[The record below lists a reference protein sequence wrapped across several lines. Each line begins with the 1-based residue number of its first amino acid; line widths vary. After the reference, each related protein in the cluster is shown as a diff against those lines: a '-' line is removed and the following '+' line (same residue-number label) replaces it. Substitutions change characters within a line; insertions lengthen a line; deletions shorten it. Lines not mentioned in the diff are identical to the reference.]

1 SLGSGLIHRRRPK
14 PSKPDNDLRIFSWNV
29 RSLYRARA
37 AAQLADTLS
46 QYKADITAIQEMRWT
61 GQGVLEKR
69 DYNIYYSCHPKHHML
84 GVGFLV
90 SRKVKPAVI
99 GFKPISERLCT
110 LRVRG
115 KFQNISLINV
125 HAPTEDSSESEKD
138 NLYDLVEQALNACP
152 RYDVKIVLG
161 DMNAK
166 IGREPVHRRYTGD
179 HSLHE
184 NSNDN
189 GQRIINLAA
198 AHNLVVGSTRFARK
212 NIYKATWASP
222 DGITFN
228 QIDHVLI
235 DRRHQTSLLNVR
247 TFRGANVDS
256 DHFLVGAV
264 FRARVATFKGVAATK
279 SVKINIE
286 ALKNEQLRAKYAEE
300 VDAALANNA
309 SGPGDGMP
317 INDIASSLEGLH
329 HPGLGRKA
337 DRNDWFDDEC
347 KLATEQKNA
356 AYRAMLSSRTRSRVE
371 SYRDLRRKEKKVHR
385 RKKEAWEKELVCELE
400 GYRKQPH
407 QARRFYQRVRG
418 MKPYTPKCSSCR
430 DKQGNL
436 VSDQE
441 GILER
446 WAEHFDEL
454 LNGQLEDEVTIPHL
468 QANNDMLDP
477 PSMDETMAAI
487 RRLKHNRAPGPDGI
501 ASELLQCG
509 GDRLHS
515 GLHQLV
521 LRVWDEEVMPA
532 DWKIGVICPIF
543 KKGDITKCSQYRG
556 ITLLSTA
563 YKIFSSI
570 LLGRIAPY
578 AQAAIGNYQC
588 GFTPGKSTADQIFSL
603 RQCMEK
609 MREYDQVLHHLFI
622 DFKAAYDSIARVK
635 LYVAM
640 RELGIP
646 EKLIRLTR
654 MTMTD
659 VRSRVKVDGSL
670 SREFHVKNGLRQG
683 DGLSCVLFNLALEK
697 AIRDSG
703 VRMRGTILN
712 KSTQLLAY
720 ADDIDIM
727 GRNSRDVKES
737 FTQIE
742 RSAQDLGLHINEDK
756 TKYMVASSAKT
767 PTTTPTSSTENIGQV
782 EVGNY
787 RFEVV
792 ESFVYLGSTI
802 TADNNTTT
810 EVRARLSMK
819 VAFLRG
825 RAQTIER
832 ISR

>member
-1 SLGSGLIHRRRPK
+1 
-14 PSKPDNDLRIFSWNV
+14 
-29 RSLYRARA
+29 
-37 AAQLADTLS
+37 
-46 QYKADITAIQEMRWT
+46 
-61 GQGVLEKR
+61 
-69 DYNIYYSCHPKHHML
+69 ML

-317 INDIASSLEGLH
+317 INDMWEHVKSVVIGKASTTL
-329 HPGLGRKA
+329 GLGRKA

-356 AYRAMLSSRTRSRVE
+356 AYRAMLSSRTRSR
-371 SYRDLRRKEKKVHR
+371 LLPQK
-385 RKKEAWEKELVCELE
+385 
-400 GYRKQPH
+400 
-407 QARRFYQRVRG
+407 
-418 MKPYTPKCSSCR
+418 
-430 DKQGNL
+430 DKNIGSNL
-436 VSDQE
+436 LWPFV
-441 GILER
+441 
-446 WAEHFDEL
+446 
-454 LNGQLEDEVTIPHL
+454 P
-468 QANNDMLDP
+468 
-477 PSMDETMAAI
+477 
-487 RRLKHNRAPGPDGI
+487 
-501 ASELLQCG
+501 
-509 GDRLHS
+509 
-515 GLHQLV
+515 
-521 LRVWDEEVMPA
+521 
-532 DWKIGVICPIF
+532 
-543 KKGDITKCSQYRG
+543 
-556 ITLLSTA
+556 
-563 YKIFSSI
+563 
-570 LLGRIAPY
+570 
-578 AQAAIGNYQC
+578 
-588 GFTPGKSTADQIFSL
+588 
-603 RQCMEK
+603 
-609 MREYDQVLHHLFI
+609 
-622 DFKAAYDSIARVK
+622 
-635 LYVAM
+635 
-640 RELGIP
+640 
-646 EKLIRLTR
+646 
-654 MTMTD
+654 
-659 VRSRVKVDGSL
+659 
-670 SREFHVKNGLRQG
+670 
-683 DGLSCVLFNLALEK
+683 NLAAAEQTKKAFAEK
-697 AIRDSG
+697 P
-703 VRMRGTILN
+703 TI
-712 KSTQLLAY
+712 ST
-720 ADDIDIM
+720 
-727 GRNSRDVKES
+727 
-737 FTQIE
+737 
-742 RSAQDLGLHINEDK
+742 
-756 TKYMVASSAKT
+756 
-767 PTTTPTSSTENIGQV
+767 
-782 EVGNY
+782 
-787 RFEVV
+787 
-792 ESFVYLGSTI
+792 
-802 TADNNTTT
+802 
-810 EVRARLSMK
+810 
-819 VAFLRG
+819 
-825 RAQTIER
+825 
-832 ISR
+832 